1 MKNSS
6 LSYAWLLLFLSASC
20 GDNTNTEG
28 SIENQGKVKKET
40 VSVVPKLAGRIL
52 QINVT
57 EGQAVHK
64 GDTLAV
70 LDVPEIS
77 SKLQQA
83 EGAISSAQ
91 GQLNLALNGATG
103 EQVDQLQGQIDAA
116 NAQLQFAEESFQRMQ
131 NMYKDSL
138 ISAQQFGEVRSKY
151 MAAQAQ
157 VRALQAKDR
166 ELKKGARPENIQAAR
181 GQVQRAVGAR
191 NEVLQA
197 QKERYIIAP
206 ADMVIES
213 IALQPGELA
222 TPGYTIFTGFQ
233 SGTTYFRFTVSE
245 SKVNAFQLNQPVN
258 VKVPYINKTI
268 PAKVISVK
276 QLPKYAENTSTSPN
290 YKLGESIFE
299 LKVVPTDEQGA
310 SELYAN
316 STVLLETNRKQ

>member
-1 MKNSS
+1 MKNSRLLYAS
-6 LSYAWLLLFLSASC
+6 LLVVFTASC
-20 GDNTNTEG
+20 GNDTNTDASTE
-28 SIENQGKVKKET
+28 SQGKVKRET
-40 VSVVPKLAGRIL
+40 VSVVPKITGRLL
-52 QINVT
+52 QVNVR
-57 EGQAVHK
+57 EGQAVRK

-70 LDVPEIS
+70 LEVPEIS

-83 EGAISSAQ
+83 EGAVSSAQ
-91 GQLNLALNGATG
+91 GQLNLALNGATT
-103 EQVDQLQGQIDAA
+103 EQADQLQGQIDAA

-131 NMYKDSL
+131 NMYQDSL
-138 ISAQQFGEVRSKY
+138 ISAQQFSEVRSKY
-151 MAAQAQ
+151 LAAQAQ
-157 VRALQAKDR
+157 VRALQARDR

-181 GQVQRAVGAR
+181 GQVERAIGAK

-206 ADMVIES
+206 SDMVIES

-222 TPGYTIFTGFQ
+222 TSGYTIFSGFQ
-233 SGTTYFRFTVSE
+233 SASTYFRFTVSE

-299 LKVVPTDEQGA
+299 LKVVPIHEPDAAG
-310 SELYAN
+310 LYSN
-316 STVLLETNRKQ
+316 STVLLDMNRKP